1 MTNMKGFAMKTSD
14 ATDVIDAALA
24 KAQGELTN
32 PAKEATNPHFR
43 SKYATLD
50 AGLNIVRECLSR
62 HGISFTQPTRVE
74 DGILM
79 LDTRLA
85 CGGQWI
91 VSEYPVCAF
100 PVKHQEMGSALTYAR
115 RYSLFSLVGIA
126 GEEDDDANSASSPTG
141 APKRVPT
148 PPKPPS
154 SSFDVETSQLRRDEL
169 LEELNAAT
177 SAADLDTWRA
187 AYSDTLAKLLEAD
200 RQVVREAYSD
210 KLQAIRGKAAA

>member
-1 MTNMKGFAMKTSD
+1 MKTSD

-32 PAKEATNPHFR
+32 PSKEAVNPHFR

-62 HGISFTQPTRVE
+62 NGISFTQPTRVE
-74 DGILM
+74 YEILM

-91 VSEYPVCAF
+91 ASEYPVCAF
-100 PVKHQEMGSALTYAR
+100 PAKHQEMGSALTYAR

-126 GEEDDDANSASSPTG
+126 GEDDDDGNAEASPTG
-141 APKRVPT
+141 APKRAPM
-148 PPKPPS
+148 PPAPPS
-154 SSFDVETSQLRRDEL
+154 VSFDVETSQVTRDEL
-169 LEELNAAT
+169 VEMIDAAGSEPDLTEWQKGNAT
-177 SAADLDTWRA
+177 TI
-187 AYSDTLAKLLEAD
+187 AKLLEAD
-200 RQVVREAYSD
+200 KQVVRGAYSD
-210 KLQAIRGKAAA
+210 KLQSLRGNAAA

>member
-1 MTNMKGFAMKTSD
+1 MKTSE
-14 ATDVIDAALA
+14 ATDIIDAALA
-24 KAQGELTN
+24 KAQAELVN
-32 PAKEATNPHFR
+32 PSKDATNPHFK

-79 LDTRLA
+79 LNTRLA
-85 CGGQWI
+85 TGGQWI

-126 GEEDDDANSASSPTG
+126 GEEDDDANAAASPTS

-148 PPKPPS
+148 PPKPPA
-154 SSFDVETSQLRRDEL
+154 SFDVETSQVKRDEL
-169 LEELNAAT
+169 LDAIDEARTEADLEAWRTGNAA
-177 SAADLDTWRA
+177 
-187 AYSDTLAKLLEAD
+187 TLAKLLEAD
-200 RQVVREAYSD
+200 KQIAREAYAD
-210 KLQAIRGKAAA
+210 KLQAVRGKAAA